1 MEDCRES
8 YDSKTV
14 ISLILITLAKTNQM
28 YTLFTNEDK
37 TNLYLISQRSSE
49 HGDYASCK
57 QTVMQGSKAKIMVYL
72 QENYAEDVIET
83 LY

>member
-8 YDSKTV
+8 YDSKTIISV
-14 ISLILITLAKTNQM
+14 ILVTFENKYM
-28 YTLFTNEDK
+28 YTLFTNKDK

-57 QTVMQGSKAKIMVYL
+57 ETVMQGSKAKIMTYL
-72 QENYAEDVIET
+72 QENYSEDLIET